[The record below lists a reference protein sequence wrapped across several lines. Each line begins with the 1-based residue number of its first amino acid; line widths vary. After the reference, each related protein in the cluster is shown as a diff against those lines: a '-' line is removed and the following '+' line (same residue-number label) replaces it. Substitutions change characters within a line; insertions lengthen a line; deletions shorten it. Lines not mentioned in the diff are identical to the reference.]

1 MTRGEYGTLKAVNSS
16 ANPSMAS
23 TCRSPQPGRPNPCR
37 AELLARGA
45 GSSIDLAISSSFQ
58 LWSSVVLP
66 SSRWPTLR
74 NPLATVDK
82 QLQLHHPRTH
92 APKVCRHAPFT
103 ALPVRSW
110 RSFTPATRAPCGF
123 CRAQLTSLSGCQVL
137 LRRPTPSSSTLS
149 PTGLRPPVGVSPAG
163 SRVVPERW
171 AGARDRSRRQ
181 LLAWWR
187 RRCWCMQASCPPAM
201 PPPL

>member
-1 MTRGEYGTLKAVNSS
+1 MQFIRVFWHDELHARLLRLLRLLLCPEPTVRQTRTLTVRGKYGTLKAVNSS

-58 LWSSVVLP
+58 LLSSVVLP

-137 LRRPTPSSSTLS
+137 LRRPSPSSLI
-149 PTGLRPPVGVSPAG
+149 L
-163 SRVVPERW
+163 
-171 AGARDRSRRQ
+171 
-181 LLAWWR
+181 
-187 RRCWCMQASCPPAM
+187 
-201 PPPL
+201 

>member
-1 MTRGEYGTLKAVNSS
+1 MDSVYRRLNQDPTAARELNSPPAGSDLESVVWGRNPTHVRGEYGTLKAVNSS

-58 LWSSVVLP
+58 LLSSVVLP

-137 LRRPTPSSSTLS
+137 LRRPSPSSLI
-149 PTGLRPPVGVSPAG
+149 L
-163 SRVVPERW
+163 
-171 AGARDRSRRQ
+171 
-181 LLAWWR
+181 
-187 RRCWCMQASCPPAM
+187 
-201 PPPL
+201 